1 MTKIIQDKDLLQ
13 EQDDLEA
20 LEEVADEND
29 YGFIIGPDGELKH
42 MFTPADFHLDPP
54 PIVKKIVLT
63 VSICLIETSFNPNKQ
78 CSTF

>member
-1 MTKIIQDKDLLQ
+1 MTKQIQDKDLQQ

-54 PIVKKIVLT
+54 PIVKKILKLLGIKDINMLDFDGEGT
-63 VSICLIETSFNPNKQ
+63 IH
-78 CSTF
+78 

>member
-1 MTKIIQDKDLLQ
+1 MTKQIQNEDLQQ

-54 PIVKKIVLT
+54 PIVKKILKLLGIKDINMLDFDGEGT
-63 VSICLIETSFNPNKQ
+63 IH
-78 CSTF
+78 

>member
-20 LEEVADEND
+20 LEAVADEND

-54 PIVKKIVLT
+54 PIVKKILKLLGIKDINMLDFDGDGT
-63 VSICLIETSFNPNKQ
+63 IH
-78 CSTF
+78 